1 MSKAKF
7 EAFQTALVALCEEHK
22 VRLWGCEDGEVGVS
36 DEHECLDAVDLYDGT
51 AMSPEER
58 AAREAEIAA
67 MREQQEQERRDR
79 MVEWAKRNADSV
91 AALQECAD
99 YRRWDS
105 MASEHALKQR
115 KEDMRVSTDPT
126 DPAYIDARP
135 RKAWCNDIEVIGWTV
150 ADEFRRCVITPE
162 RVYNGS
168 VRVERLPAVV
178 DAPTEWPTIDITQ
191 VAEDTVVLPITSLP
205 KVKQETFKGKRR

>member
-1 MSKAKF
+1 MTARFDAF
-7 EAFQTALVALCEEHK
+7 EAALEALCVEHG
-22 VRLWGCEDGEVGVS
+22 VRLSTGYDDYCDPCISVEASADAAGC
-36 DEHECLDAVDLYDGT
+36 DLYLFEEVT
-51 AMSPEER
+51 PTPEEIAER
-58 AAREAEIAA
+58 EAREAEQRARVREEARLWRLSEPARLAEIQGSAEYRSYAAVIEADIA
-67 MREQQEQERRDR
+67 E
-79 MVEWAKRNADSV
+79 
-91 AALQECAD
+91 
-99 YRRWDS
+99 
-105 MASEHALKQR
+105 QR
-115 KEDMRVSTDPT
+115 KKQMRVSTDPN
-126 DPAYIDARP
+126 DPAYVDARP
-135 RKAWCNDIEVIGWTV
+135 RKAWVNDVLIEGWTV